1 MDKCK
6 MWMFARFWLQ
16 ILLDFD
22 LSTLLKC
29 VRTQLLVL
37 IESYSIQQKKIES
50 YSALNRKKKK
60 IWSQY
65 DKQLFKK
72 STKHGIPTGD

>member
-1 MDKCK
+1 
-6 MWMFARFWLQ
+6 MFVRFWLQ

-29 VRTQLLVL
+29 VRTPTFSFNR
-37 IESYSIQQKKIES
+37 I
-50 YSALNRKKKK
+50 LNCFEKEKKKK
-60 IWSQY
+60 NWSQY